1 MPQKVVARLR
11 RFASALALLCAVG
24 GFGVPAAAQTTPDWY
39 YGGTGSS
46 QIRHLLNQVGGWSR
60 PTCRDCPDGVT
71 PQLKV
76 RLPSLR
82 EMYVIEAIM
91 RAWASESYALVGDR
105 ELAAWNAQLVR
116 FDLENATA
124 LCARPAEGAPGGLS
138 GLDRI
143 WGCPVP
149 SLPFDTTLATLPLA
163 ERLRRAAEAAARRGV
178 PMSSA
183 RDSIARTVH
192 EVLDFADKSVRRD
205 LYMDASELIGQAVE
219 SLASGWTGATVAS
232 QLPDLIRDAREKL
245 LDVKL
250 ACAGAQTFA
259 RSRNA
264 PIPKCP

>member
-1 MPQKVVARLR
+1 MPQEVKPRLR
-11 RFASALALLCAVG
+11 RVAIGLALVCAADT
-24 GFGVPAAAQTTPDWY
+24 PAAAQGAPDWY
-39 YGGTGSS
+39 YGGSGSI
-46 QIRHLLNQVGGWSR
+46 QVRHLLTQVGGWSR

-76 RLPSLR
+76 RQPSER

-91 RAWASESYALVGDR
+91 RAWAAESYALIGDR
-105 ELAAWNAQLVR
+105 EMAAWNAQLVR

-149 SLPFDTTLATLPLA
+149 SLPFDTTLSTLPLA
-163 ERLRRAAEAAARRGV
+163 ERLRRAAEAAERRGV

-183 RDSIARTVH
+183 RDSIKKTVE
-192 EVLDFADKSVRRD
+192 EVLEFAEKSMRKD

-232 QLPDLIRDAREKL
+232 QLPDLIRAAREKL
-245 LDVKL
+245 ADVKL
-250 ACAGAQTFA
+250 ACAGAQQFA
-259 RSRNA
+259 RGRNA

>member
-1 MPQKVVARLR
+1 MPQEVGSRLR
-11 RFASALALLCAVG
+11 RLATVLALICGAG
-24 GFGVPAAAQTTPDWY
+24 SPTAAQSSPDWY
-39 YGGTGSS
+39 YGGSGSS
-46 QIRHLLNQVGGWSR
+46 QVRHLLTQIGGWSR

-76 RLPSLR
+76 RQPSLR

-91 RAWASESYALVGDR
+91 RAWAAESYALIGDR
-105 ELAAWNAQLVR
+105 EMAAWNAQLVR
-116 FDLENATA
+116 FDLENAAA

-149 SLPFDTTLATLPLA
+149 PLPFDTTLSTLPLA
-163 ERLRRAAEAAARRGV
+163 ERLRRAAEAAERRGV

-183 RDSIARTVH
+183 RDSIRKTVH
-192 EVLDFADKSVRRD
+192 ETLDFAAKSVRKD
-205 LYMDASELIGQAVE
+205 LYMDASELIGQAIE
-219 SLASGWTGATVAS
+219 SLASGWTGASVAS

-250 ACAGAQTFA
+250 ACAGAQQFA
-259 RSRNA
+259 RGRNA
-264 PIPKCP
+264 PIPTCP